1 MKINEEKLRIAR
13 VLSGYSLTDLAE
25 VLGISK
31 QSLSQ
36 YENGIEPRSDILL
49 KILKELNCTMEFLE
63 KPFQDD
69 VIIKNK
75 FFRATAAATANE
87 RKNQET
93 KTTMVIRLYEF
104 LQNFLD
110 LPALDIPSN
119 FTDDL
124 SIEDKANLL
133 REYWGLGDKPISNI
147 INCLESKGIVVS
159 SFNSSNDK
167 VLSYKIDAYTQPFY
181 SNGKTNFCVIVE
193 DNKESWARKNFSL
206 AHELGHIILHGN
218 EDSYVDKSRTE
229 QNEIESEANNFAA
242 AFLLPAEPFKKDM
255 IFVRKLDDFISLK
268 AKWKVSIGAMLLRAR
283 QLEIISPEQY
293 TKYIKYYSYRNY
305 RKGEPLDDQ
314 IPIFKP
320 TLFKRCLEL
329 LFENGYS
336 IEQFQKDLSIRGL
349 SLPLATIEDLLCLG
363 KHFFDKYLPQAP
375 ITIKFP
381 KTN

>member
-119 FTDDL
+119 FVDDL

-159 SFNSSNDK
+159 SFNSYNDK
-167 VLSYKIDAYTQPFY
+167 VLSYKID
-181 SNGKTNFCVIVE
+181 S
-193 DNKESWARKNFSL
+193 
-206 AHELGHIILHGN
+206 
-218 EDSYVDKSRTE
+218 
-229 QNEIESEANNFAA
+229 
-242 AFLLPAEPFKKDM
+242 
-255 IFVRKLDDFISLK
+255 
-268 AKWKVSIGAMLLRAR
+268 
-283 QLEIISPEQY
+283 
-293 TKYIKYYSYRNY
+293 
-305 RKGEPLDDQ
+305 
-314 IPIFKP
+314 
-320 TLFKRCLEL
+320 
-329 LFENGYS
+329 
-336 IEQFQKDLSIRGL
+336 
-349 SLPLATIEDLLCLG
+349 
-363 KHFFDKYLPQAP
+363 
-375 ITIKFP
+375 
-381 KTN
+381 